1 VTASYSALFG
11 PAYRALMV
19 AALGATFLGSLD
31 ALMVVTAL
39 PSAAQ
44 DIGGVD
50 LISLAVGATM
60 VTIVMTLPLAGA
72 VIDRY
77 GVARSFAIACVL
89 FTAANVVGGLAP
101 SMPVVAISRGVL
113 GLGAGFM
120 FAVPLG
126 LFALSVP
133 DHLRPR
139 AFGLNAAMWGVSALI
154 GPAMGAALTGSVGW
168 RWVFWVNLPM
178 IAVVAWAARLA
189 LRSHPDRARSS
200 VAEPLNV
207 VGPVLLGATML
218 FLLLAAR
225 DPAFAALALPPALIF
240 VIHERRTSV
249 PVFTHRPVSVAANVA
264 ALAAGSAFLGAEVY
278 LPLQLQVGFGEPI
291 AVVALALVLT
301 TLGWTTGSMAAARL
315 SAPPR
320 DQILVGSTL
329 VFVATL
335 VMALPAGGV
344 ALPIAAYAFSG
355 LGMGIA
361 SPALFAVVLADGD
374 EGREGKSTSGIPL
387 ARQVGAGLGTAV
399 AGIVFLASLSDTAVR
414 AAEKKGAHVTAVVPG
429 ARHTYLAAA
438 LLGAIGVVAGA
449 WMRRAPRPS
458 VSAKPDR
465 APALIE

>member
-1 VTASYSALFG
+1 VSASYAALFG
-11 PAYRALMV
+11 PSYRALMV

-89 FTAANVVGGLAP
+89 FAAANVVGGLAP
-101 SMPVVAISRGVL
+101 SMPVVALSRGVL

-133 DHLRPR
+133 EHLRPR

-178 IAVVAWAARLA
+178 IAIVAWAGRMA
-189 LRSHPDRARSS
+189 LRSHPDRERSHADES
-200 VAEPLNV
+200 INMI
-207 VGPVLLGATML
+207 GPTLLGATVL
-218 FLLLAAR
+218 LLLLAAR
-225 DPAFAALALPPALIF
+225 ETVFGALALAPAVAF
-240 VIHERRTSV
+240 VVHERRTAV
-249 PVFTHRPVSVAANVA
+249 PVFTHRPISVAANVA

-278 LPLQLQVGFGEPI
+278 LPLQLQVGFGEPVW
-291 AVVALALVLT
+291 VVALALVLT
-301 TLGWTTGSMAAARL
+301 TLGWTTGSMAAARV

-320 DQILVGSTL
+320 DQILVGSS
-329 VFVATL
+329 L

-344 ALPIAAYAFSG
+344 VLPMVAYAFSG

-361 SPALFAVVLADGD
+361 SPALFSVVLADGD

-399 AGIVFLASLSDTAVR
+399 AGIVFLASLSDAAIR
-414 AAEKKGAHVTAVVPG
+414 AAEKTGTHVPAVVPG

-438 LLGAIGVVAGA
+438 LLAGIGVIACA
-449 WMRRAPRPS
+449 WMRREPRS
-458 VSAKPDR
+458 AVSAKPDR
-465 APALIE
+465 AAA

>member
-1 VTASYSALFG
+1 MTASYSALFG
-11 PAYRALMV
+11 PSYRALMV

-60 VTIVMTLPLAGA
+60 VTIVTTLPLAGA

-101 SMPVVAISRGVL
+101 SMPVVALSRGVL

-126 LFALSVP
+126 LFAVSVP
-133 DHLRPR
+133 EHLRPR

-189 LRSHPDRARSS
+189 LRSHPDRERSGT
-200 VAEPLNV
+200 ADPLNV
-207 VGPVLLGATML
+207 VGPVLLGATVL
-218 FLLLAAR
+218 LLLLAAR
-225 DPAFAALALPPALIF
+225 DPLFAALAVIPAVAFLLY
-240 VIHERRTSV
+240 ERRTAV
-249 PVFTHRPVSVAANVA
+249 PVFTHRPISLAANVA

-278 LPLQLQVGFGEPI
+278 LPLQLQVGFGERI
-291 AVVALALVLT
+291 WVVALALVLT
-301 TLGWTTGSMAAARL
+301 TLGWTTGSMMAARFTTP
-315 SAPPR
+315 AR
-320 DQILVGSTL
+320 DQILIGSTL

-335 VMALPAGGV
+335 VMAVPLGGV
-344 ALPIAAYAFSG
+344 ALPIVAYAFSG
-355 LGMGIA
+355 LGMGVA
-361 SPALFAVVLADGD
+361 SPALFAVVLADG
-374 EGREGKSTSGIPL
+374 EQGREGKSTSGIPL

-399 AGIVFLASLSDTAVR
+399 AGIVFLASLSDAAVR
-414 AAEKKGAHVTAVVPG
+414 AAEKSGAHVPAVVTG

-438 LLGAIGVVAGA
+438 LLGAIGVVACA
-449 WMRRAPRPS
+449 WMRREPRAAVAS
-458 VSAKPDR
+458 KPDG
-465 APALIE
+465 AAA